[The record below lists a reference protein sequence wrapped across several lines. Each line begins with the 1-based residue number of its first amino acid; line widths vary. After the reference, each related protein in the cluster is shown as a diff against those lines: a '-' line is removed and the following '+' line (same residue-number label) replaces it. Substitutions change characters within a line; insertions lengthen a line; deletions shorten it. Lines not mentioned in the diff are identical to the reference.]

1 MRRIF
6 TLLLL
11 SLFLS
16 VGSVEVFADRHDKGG
31 PRQEQ
36 KYNRK
41 DNRNHGKNHN
51 KGNKGKFDK
60 NKPGKGHDMR
70 PGVSHGPKHN
80 MGHNPDMGPGPR
92 QIHHRPTPPPPA
104 PPRLPHMVNYM
115 TRGCH
120 DVNVWQIDDD
130 TYIVK
135 YRKGNRFYT
144 RRFYPYANRYDS
156 PSLISVN
163 WQPMSPWT
171 LIPPI
176 QLNINL

>member
-16 VGSVEVFADRHDKGG
+16 VGSVEAFADKHDKGG

-36 KYNRK
+36 KFNK
-41 DNRNHGKNHN
+41 KN
-51 KGNKGKFDK
+51 NKGKAENKKDK
-60 NKPGKGHDMR
+60 GNGHNMRPGSAPGVQPGKGHK
-70 PGVSHGPKHN
+70 PAVAPSPQ
-80 MGHNPDMGPGPR
+80 PV
-92 QIHHRPTPPPPA
+92 HHRPTST
-104 PPRLPHMVNYM
+104 PPRLHNMVSNI

-120 DVNVWQIDDD
+120 DVNVWQIDDE

-156 PSLISVN
+156 PSLINVN
-163 WQPMSPWT
+163 WQPQSLWN

-176 QLNINL
+176 QININL